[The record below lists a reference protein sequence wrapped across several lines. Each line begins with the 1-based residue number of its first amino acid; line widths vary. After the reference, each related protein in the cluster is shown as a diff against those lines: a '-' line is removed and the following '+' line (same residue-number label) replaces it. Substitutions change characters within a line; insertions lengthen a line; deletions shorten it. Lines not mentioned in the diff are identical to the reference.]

1 MIHFCIQPLSTQP
14 SVWQSPPPF
23 TRTSLQ
29 LAPILLIFPDYEQ
42 SFLISLSA
50 ERLERLLATDHLLGM
65 EIVTGLAC
73 SGLDEKRCVCG
84 VYQRLCDL
92 LRSATSCGQKYAV
105 EFFLLFLFFLFYQQ
119 LNEEFAI
126 IVVPLDDG
134 MIYIERRRIFSY
146 INSFKSRKNLYNR
159 KLITRF
165 FFHKSK

>member
-105 EFFLLFLFFLFYQQ
+105 EFFLLFLFFLF
-119 LNEEFAI
+119 L
-126 IVVPLDDG
+126 PT
-134 MIYIERRRIFSY
+134 IERRIRD
-146 INSFKSRKNLYNR
+146 NCRSFRRRDDLYRKTKNFLLY
-159 KLITRF
+159 K
-165 FFHKSK
+165 